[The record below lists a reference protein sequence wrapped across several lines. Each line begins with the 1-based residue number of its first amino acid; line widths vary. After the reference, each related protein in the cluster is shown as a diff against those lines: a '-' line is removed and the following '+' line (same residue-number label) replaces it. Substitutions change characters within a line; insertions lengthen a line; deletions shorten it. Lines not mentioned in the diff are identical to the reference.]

1 MITSISVIKTQ
12 VLRHQEHMGFDR
24 IDRVIDTMIDT
35 VIKHIISSEVLGCQ
49 VMVTPV
55 LEQGSVAPQGTL

>member
-1 MITSISVIKTQ
+1 
-12 VLRHQEHMGFDR
+12 MGFDR